1 MRRAG
6 GFSLLEVLVALVLL
20 TLLLLGVYSGVRTA
34 THSVR
39 SGTAAVERLDQVRS
53 TQRLL
58 RQELAQTMVA
68 PIDKDAN
75 GDSVY
80 FKGDARAMSFVAPM
94 PGYLDK
100 LGPQLLT
107 LRLVDD
113 GKGALR
119 LELQLALLPPDG
131 KPPKPLGDPQLL
143 LDHVHAGGFQYRGMD
158 TRGQAMDWRDDW
170 PDGRQMPSLVRIRL
184 TPQGTVPWPAFEAP
198 LRIDPSSGLML
209 QGPLLRMRSRRMSL

>member
-1 MRRAG
+1 MRRVA

-53 TQRLL
+53 AQRLL
-58 RQELAQTMVA
+58 RQELAQAMVA
-68 PIDKDAN
+68 PIGKDAN
-75 GDSVY
+75 GDSIY
-80 FKGDARAMSFVAPM
+80 FKGDARAMRFVAPM
-94 PGYLDK
+94 PGYLNR

-107 LRLVDD
+107 LQLVDD

-131 KPPKPLGDPQLL
+131 RPPKPLGEPQLL
-143 LDHVHAGGFQYRGMD
+143 LDHVQAGGFQYRGTD
-158 TRGQAMDWRDDW
+158 ARGQVLDWQDQW
-170 PDGRQMPSLVRIRL
+170 PDGRLMPGLVSIRL
-184 TPQGTVPWPAFEAP
+184 TPQGIVPWPAFEAP
-198 LRIDPSSGLML
+198 LRIDPASGLMS
-209 QGPLLRMRSRRMSL
+209 QNPLLRMRALRMSR